1 MAFVNTLLTWFIGQR
16 IPQIEEYASYPKET
30 QDRIFH
36 TLIRSAQDT
45 LWGYE
50 HDYSQIHTLENFK
63 EKVPLQDYES
73 LKGYIRKMMDGEEN
87 ILWPGDVK
95 WFARSS
101 GTTNDKSKLIPVSDE
116 TFQQCHFKAG
126 RDMLSIYLNNRPDS
140 QIFTG
145 KALVLGGSHQRNQS
159 HFSAQF
165 GDLSALL
172 IENLPLWADLYRVPE
187 KSIALM
193 DDWEAKLEKM
203 ARSTLNLNITN
214 ISGVP
219 TWTLLLMRKVLEIT
233 QKNHILEV
241 WPNLE
246 VYFHGAV
253 NFAPYREQFK
263 ALIPSPNMYYM
274 ETYNASEGFFAIQDQ
289 ADSDEM
295 LLLLDY
301 GIFYEFLPLDQIDK
315 EFPRT
320 LSLEEVEIGKTY
332 SLIISTN
339 SGLWRYQLGDTIR
352 FTSLQPHR
360 IQITGRTKQFINAFG
375 EELMVDN
382 AEKAVAFACEKTDC
396 SVREYT
402 VAPRFY
408 PEKNNGLHEW
418 LIEFEKEPQNLTEF
432 TYHLDQKLKTLN
444 SDYEAKRH
452 KNLAL
457 EPPLIYKAEP
467 GTFYHWLKIKGKL
480 GGQHKIPRL
489 SNSRI
494 YFDQIIQFNAVSL
507 SA

>member
-1 MAFVNTLLTWFIGQR
+1 MAIVNTILSWFIGQR
-16 IPQIEEYASYPKET
+16 IPQIEEYALYPEET

-36 TLIRSAQDT
+36 SLIREAQDT
-45 LWGYE
+45 KWGIRYNYPE
-50 HDYSQIHTLENFK
+50 IRTPKEFK
-63 EKVPLQDYES
+63 ERVPIQDYES
-73 LKGYIRKMMDGEEN
+73 LKPYIARMLDGEEN
-87 ILWPGDVK
+87 VLWPGEIK
-95 WFARSS
+95 WFAKSS
-101 GTTNDKSKLIPVSDE
+101 GTTNDKSKLIPLSEE
-116 TFQQCHFKAG
+116 TLNQCHFKAG
-126 RDMLSIYLNNRPDS
+126 RDMLSLYLKNRPES

-172 IENLPLWADLYRVPE
+172 IENLPLWADLYRVPD

-193 DDWEAKLEKM
+193 SDWEIKLEKM

-233 QKNHILEV
+233 GKENILEV

-253 NFAPYREQFK
+253 NFSPYRDQFK
-263 ALIPSPNMYYM
+263 ALIPSSTMHYM

-289 ADSDEM
+289 MDSEEL

-301 GIFYEFLPLDQIDK
+301 GIYYEFLPLDQLEK
-315 EFPRT
+315 ENPKT
-320 LSLEEVEIGKTY
+320 LSLAEVELGKTY
-332 SLIISTN
+332 SLLISTN

-352 FTSLQPHR
+352 FTSLKPHR
-360 IQITGRTKQFINAFG
+360 IQIAGRTKQFINAFG

-382 AEKAVAFACEKTDC
+382 AEKAMAYACKESNC

-408 PEKNNGLHEW
+408 PEKNNGVHEW
-418 LIEFEKEPQNLTEF
+418 LIEFEIEPESLESF
-432 TYHLDQKLKTLN
+432 IHILDGRLKTLN
-444 SDYEAKRH
+444 SDYEAKRQ
-452 KNLAL
+452 KDLAL
-457 EPPLIYKAEP
+457 EPPIIYKAES
-467 GTFYHWLKIKGKL
+467 GTFYHWLKIRGKL

-489 SNSRI
+489 CNSRKYMDEI
-494 YFDQIIQFNAVSL
+494 LNIVALYE
-507 SA
+507 

>member
-16 IPQIEEYASYPKET
+16 YPQIEEYATRPKET
-30 QDRIFH
+30 QDRLFH
-36 TLIRSAQDT
+36 SLIRSAKDT
-45 LWGYE
+45 LWGIR
-50 HDYSQIHTLENFK
+50 HHYSEIRTLEDFK
-63 EKVPLQDYES
+63 KKVPLQDYES
-73 LKGYIRKMMDGEEN
+73 LKLYIRKMMDGEEN
-87 ILWPGDVK
+87 ILWPGEVK
-95 WFARSS
+95 WFAKSS
-101 GTTNDKSKLIPVSDE
+101 GTTQDKSKLIPVSDE

-126 RDMLSIYLNNRPDS
+126 RDMLSLYLNNRPDS

-145 KALVLGGSHQRNQS
+145 KALVLGGSHQKNQS

-172 IENLPLWADLYRVPE
+172 IENLPLWADLYRVPD

-193 DDWEAKLEKM
+193 DDWEVKLNKM
-203 ARSTLNLNITN
+203 AQSTIPLNITN

-233 QKNHILEV
+233 GKSHILEV

-253 NFAPYREQFK
+253 NFSPYREQFK
-263 ALIPSPNMYYM
+263 ALIPSDTMYYM

-289 ADSDEM
+289 WNSEEM

-301 GIFYEFLPLDQIDK
+301 GIFYEFLPINQLDLDNPI
-315 EFPRT
+315 T
-320 LSLEEVEIGKTY
+320 LNLEGVEIGKTY
-332 SLIISTN
+332 AMIISTN

-352 FTSLQPHR
+352 FTSLNPHR

-382 AEKAVAFACEKTDC
+382 AEKAMALTCKKTQS

-408 PEKNNGLHEW
+408 PGKNNGLHEW
-418 LIEFEKEPQNLTEF
+418 LIEFEKEPENIEEF
-432 TYHLDQKLKTLN
+432 SVILDEELKALN
-444 SDYEAKRH
+444 SDYEAKRF

-457 EPPLIYKAEP
+457 EPPQIFKAEP
-467 GTFYHWLKIKGKL
+467 GTFYQWLKIRGKL

-489 SNSRI
+489 CNSRI
-494 YFDQIIQFNAVSL
+494 YIDQILNSESL